1 MAGAIVACLVTLAG
15 APPATA
21 QDAKATVDHV
31 LEDSAYQTEFPGD
44 PPPPAP
50 SASRSTTN
58 PTVPST
64 PESQSEASDLSPEP
78 PPAPLAEPSQS
89 IDPRYILLA
98 LAIGCFVILGGYLL
112 FRKPA
117 GQATSAPG
125 PVPIAATVTRRE
137 RTEPVTDA
145 PAGPIDEAER
155 LAAAGRYGDAI
166 HVILLRFLSELRH
179 AAHVTIT
186 DSSTSREVLRNAAVP
201 PHLRGGL
208 ATVVGAV
215 ELCHFGGRDADEKL
229 FRHCA
234 LAYQATK
241 GTDTAPPL
249 GPSSGHPA

>member
-1 MAGAIVACLVTLAG
+1 MAQGMAVA
-15 APPATA
+15 
-21 QDAKATVDHV
+21 DAKATVDDV
-31 LEDSAYQTEFPGD
+31 LDDSTYQTEFPGD

-50 SASRSTTN
+50 SAPRSTTK
-58 PTVPST
+58 PAVPST
-64 PESQSEASDLSPEP
+64 PESQPETSDLPPPPPPEP
-78 PPAPLAEPSQS
+78 AQP

-98 LAIGCFVILGGYLL
+98 LAIGCFIILGGYLL

-117 GQATSAPG
+117 GQTISARA
-125 PVPIAATVTRRE
+125 PVPIAATLT
-137 RTEPVTDA
+137 RTERAEPVADA

-155 LAAAGRYGDAI
+155 LAAAGRYGEAI

-186 DSSTSREVLRNAAVP
+186 DSSTSREILRNGAVP
-201 PHLRGGL
+201 PSLRGGL

-234 LAYQATK
+234 EAYHMTK
-241 GTDTAPPL
+241 GGPDAVPP
-249 GPSSGHPA
+249 SGRPA